1 MSTTVDERVVSMQF
15 DNAQFEK
22 GVQQT
27 LNSLNTLNKNIEK
40 NAANNVDSFKGLS
53 SGLTD
58 VKNAI
63 SAGIIP
69 VLDTV
74 QNKFSIAGTMIDQTL
89 RNITNKITSIGESL
103 ASAFTTDPI
112 KTGFEEYET
121 QINAVQTILANTS
134 SKGTTLDQVNAALDE
149 LNHYADMTI
158 YNFTEMTRNI
168 GTFTAAGVDLDTSVA
183 AIKGIANLAA
193 VSGSNSQQ
201 ASTAMYQLSQALAA
215 GTVKLQ
221 DWNSVVNAGMG
232 GQVFQDALKE
242 TARVHGVA
250 IDEMIKSE
258 GSFRETLKDGWLSSD
273 ILTETLSKFTGDLNE
288 DQLRTMG
295 YSDEQIKSIIK
306 MGETAN
312 DAATKVKTFTQLF
325 DTLKEAAQ
333 SGWTQSWE
341 IIVGDFEEAKE
352 ILTRM
357 SDIFSNIINNSSD
370 ARNKMLQEWKDL
382 GGRTELLKSFENI
395 FKSIASV
402 IKPIKGAFSSI
413 FPPQTGKNLL
423 QLTKSFESFTEKLIL
438 SESAGK
444 NLRRTFRGV
453 FSIFDIL
460 KQAFS
465 AVVKAILPVG
475 NNLTDFAGGLLNVTG
490 TIGDFLTGVSLTLKE
505 TDFFN
510 QKLSALKNFLLPI
523 GDLFKTITDSVLKFF
538 DSLSNGGASLSI
550 VDDLFG
556 SLGKRL
562 SGLSPIVESIKTVF
576 SGVINLFKNFI
587 PVITNISGTIVKS
600 VGIVTSNLLN
610 NLKTGN
616 FNGIFDILN
625 GVLSVGLF
633 AGIKKFIDSL
643 NEIVTPDSTLF
654 GFLKN
659 LKDSILDT
667 FGTIQDNLKAESLK
681 SIAGAIAILSVSLI
695 ALSLIDSKKLFASLA
710 AMGGLFAEL
719 TASMA
724 ALDFISSKF
733 KGKGVTKLAG
743 TMIMLST
750 AVAILSLAMKQ
761 LSGIDSDGM
770 AQAITGIAGL
780 MLMLTAVSTF
790 MAKYAKKLSK
800 GGLSLIFMATA
811 INILTKSVIT
821 LSELDPDALKQGL
834 KGVVALLAEVAGF
847 EYLSKFGK
855 MGVTMGAG
863 LIAFATGI
871 RILVSSV
878 GVLGGMDIGTLIKGL
893 VSLGIVFVEITAA
906 IQSLPKST
914 PIIAVGLLTVSAAVA
929 VLSGALKVMES
940 MSWEG
945 VAKGLIALGGSLLIL
960 SIGLN
965 SMTGAIPGAIAM
977 LIVAP
982 ALIALSGALTIL
994 GKMKLPEIGK
1004 AVLALAGSLL
1014 VLAVGLT
1021 AMIAAIP
1028 GALALLVVVPA
1039 LTALAGVLKILGSM
1053 NAGDSV
1059 QAILTLAGALVVIG
1073 GLSAVLGIVAP
1084 LIAAFG
1090 AALLLV
1096 ASACTV
1102 AGLGIVLIATGLS
1115 SLASISVSALSTFLI
1130 VLTTILESVKENVPI
1145 IIDIIKEVLIGVLS
1159 TIIETAPLIATAV
1172 VRVISAILTTLSG
1185 VIPEIVESVVNIL
1198 TNILKTLAEYTP
1210 DIVDAGGS
1218 LIVGFI
1224 NGIADKIPDVV
1235 DAAFN
1240 LVISFIDGLTTAI
1253 ENNTDLVIVA
1263 IDNLVNAIGEAFG
1276 KVALGTVDIGIN
1288 FVRGFIDGLGSMID
1302 QVIDSVKNLASSVV
1316 TTLKNVLGIHSPSRV
1331 TKWIGEM
1338 IDKGMEKGINDNADK
1353 PVTAID
1359 NMGDKIT
1366 DSVNSID
1373 DNTSDGL
1380 TNLSSNIEKVGDS
1393 TDKTT
1398 KSVDKNTKSIN
1409 KNTKSKKANSK
1420 AAKEAAKAAKT
1431 HAKYLKYVD
1440 SVATQYMHTS
1450 SALNETIDDTSAL
1463 EKAKTAITDLAKEMY
1478 EASLTGD
1485 ETADELAKKQ
1495 QKIEESFVK
1504 TYETIRDKIK
1514 GSLDMMKTFDIQAS
1528 SLTKP
1533 KDILKNMQS
1542 QFLGTAELVSRQFLL
1557 GQKGLNPEYLQEL
1570 INKGT
1575 EGLPEINNLLRM
1587 SNEQIQEFNKGLI
1600 ARKGWSNFIAQN
1612 GLAAIASAKHNQ
1624 QLRAIVKTQ
1633 EEQIAKAKE
1642 INDTYSDISQRVED
1656 ESGVI
1661 ADVMNGALNG
1671 LSQQFMQ
1678 IAADMGVTTDQ
1689 LTNYVNG
1696 TELTVEQASLKQID
1710 NYNQVKQA
1718 FIEYSDT
1725 VGTESDRIKSALS
1738 NLTNSF
1744 DELKLRSK
1752 DDKTFSITDMQD
1764 NIQSQIDGIN
1774 KWSTE
1779 LTHLAGK
1786 IDNKEL
1792 LQQLADMGTG
1802 GYKYVHALYEASD
1815 IELDEFVD
1823 SFKEKMDTIKS
1834 VSLDYGHKMGLNV
1847 VDGLNSSLTMYFQQ
1861 LHNSSDQSFGA
1872 LAALMNKQLE
1882 SVGKDSGDGL
1892 SSGIQDSQ
1900 ETVVASATQV
1910 ANSLEASVAAIV
1922 NKDSGY
1928 KKTADYMI
1936 GMLQGLK
1943 TYKKDVLDEIDEI
1956 TSAMEGHTADG
1967 LDVHSPSRFTK
1978 WVGKNLILGFIK
1990 GFSENK
1996 DSLMNSTDSIVN
2008 SMKDAISSAYDILTT
2023 DADMNP
2029 TITPVLDLSDLENR
2043 SKSIGSLFNSKS
2055 LNLNA
2060 KLGTV
2065 HTANEN
2071 TAKLNEM
2078 LQGMNAQNNK
2088 GGNSYNFVQN
2098 NYSPKALSRLDIYR
2112 QTKNQFA
2119 QMKGVVNSN
2128 G

>member
-1 MSTTVDERVVSMQF
+1 MSTTVDQRVVSMQF
-15 DNAQFEK
+15 DNADFEK

-89 RNITNKITSIGESL
+89 RNITNKITSVGESL
-103 ASAFTTDPI
+103 ASAFTIDPI
-112 KTGFEEYET
+112 KTGFKEYET

-149 LNHYADMTI
+149 LNHYADKTI
-158 YNFTEMTRNI
+158 YNFTQMTRNI
-168 GTFTAAGVDLDTSVA
+168 GTFTAAGVDLNTSVS

-193 VSGSNSQQ
+193 VSGSNAQQ
-201 ASTAMYQLSQALAA
+201 ASIAMYQLSQALAA

-242 TARVHGVA
+242 TARVHGIA

-395 FKSIASV
+395 FKSIVSV

-475 NNLTDFAGGLLNVTG
+475 NSLTDFAGGLLNVTG

-523 GDLFKTITDSVLKFF
+523 DDLFKTITDSVLKFF
-538 DSLSNGGASLSI
+538 DSLSNGGTPLSI

-556 SLGKRL
+556 SLEKRL
-562 SGLSPIVESIKTVF
+562 SGLSPIAEGIKTVF

-587 PVITNISGTIVKS
+587 PVIRNISGTIVKS
-600 VGIVTSNLLN
+600 VGIVISNLLN

-643 NEIVTPDSTLF
+643 NKIVTPDSTLF

-710 AMGGLFAEL
+710 AMGGLFVEL

-724 ALDFISSKF
+724 ALEFISSKF
-733 KGKGVTKLAG
+733 KGKGITKLAG

-770 AQAITGIAGL
+770 TQAITGIAGL

-878 GVLGGMDIGTLIKGL
+878 GALGGMDIGTLIKGL

-914 PIIAVGLLTVSAAVA
+914 PIIAIGLLTVSAAVA
-929 VLSGALKVMES
+929 VLSGALKIMGS

-945 VAKGLIALGGSLLIL
+945 VAKGLITLGGSLLIL

-1004 AVLALAGSLL
+1004 AILALAGSFL

-1059 QAILTLAGALVVIG
+1059 QAILTLAGALIVIG

-1115 SLASISVSALSTFLI
+1115 SLASTSVSALSTFLT
-1130 VLTTILESVKENVPI
+1130 VLTTILESVRENVPI

-1210 DIVDAGGS
+1210 DIVDAGGD

-1253 ENNTDLVIVA
+1253 ENNTDLVIVS
-1263 IDNLVNAIGEAFG
+1263 INNLVNAIGEAFG
-1276 KVALGTVDIGIN
+1276 KVALGAVDIGIN

-1359 NMGDKIT
+1359 KMGDKIT
-1366 DSVNSID
+1366 NSVNSID
-1373 DNTSDGL
+1373 DNTSNGL
-1380 TNLSSNIEKVGDS
+1380 TNLSSNIKNVGDS
-1393 TDKTT
+1393 ADKTT
-1398 KSVDKNTKSIN
+1398 KSVDKNTKAQ
-1409 KNTKSKKANSK
+1409 KANTKV
-1420 AAKEAAKAAKT
+1420 AKESAEAAKI
-1431 HAKYLKYVD
+1431 HAKYLQYLD
-1440 SVATQYMHTS
+1440 GTATQYMHTS
-1450 SALNETIDDTSAL
+1450 GVLNETVDNTFAWEKSKSAI
-1463 EKAKTAITDLAKEMY
+1463 ADLAKEMY

-1495 QKIEESFVK
+1495 QKIEEAFVK
-1504 TYETIRDKIK
+1504 SYESIRDKIK
-1514 GSLDMMKTFDIQAS
+1514 DSLDLMKAFDLQTS
-1528 SLTKP
+1528 SITKSST
-1533 KDILKNMQS
+1533 ILKNMQS
-1542 QFLGTAELVSRQFLL
+1542 QFLGNAELASRQQLL
-1557 GQKGLNPEYLQEL
+1557 AQMGLDVDYLQKL
-1570 INKGT
+1570 IEKGS
-1575 EGLPEINNLLRM
+1575 EGLPEINSLLRM
-1587 SNEQIQEFNKGLI
+1587 SRTEIQQFNRGL
-1600 ARKGWSNFIAQN
+1600 ADRKGWSEFIAQN

-1624 QLRAIVKTQ
+1624 QLRATVKTQ
-1633 EEQIAKAKE
+1633 NEQIAKAKE
-1642 INDTYSDISQRVED
+1642 INTTYIDISQKAM
-1656 ESGVI
+1656 SATGVV
-1661 ADVMNGALNG
+1661 ANVMNGALNG
-1671 LSQQFMQ
+1671 LANEFTQ
-1678 IAADMGVTTDQ
+1678 IANEMGVTTDQ
-1689 LTNYVNG
+1689 LTSYVNG
-1696 TELTVEQASLKQID
+1696 TTLTVEQASLKQID
-1710 NYNQVKQA
+1710 NYNEVKKA

-1725 VGTESDRIKSALS
+1725 VGTESDRIKNALS
-1738 NLTNSF
+1738 NLSTSF
-1744 DELKLRSK
+1744 DGLKLLS
-1752 DDKTFSITDMQD
+1752 DDDETFSITDMQD
-1764 NIQSQIDGIN
+1764 NIESQIDGIN
-1774 KWSTE
+1774 TWSSEITD
-1779 LTHLAGK
+1779 LAGR
-1786 IDNKEL
+1786 ISNTDL
-1792 LQQLADMGTG
+1792 LQQLADMGTS

-1815 IELDEFVD
+1815 EELDEFVA
-1823 SFKEKMDTIKS
+1823 SFEEKMQTIES
-1834 VSLDYGHKMGLNV
+1834 VSQTYGNQMGLNV
-1847 VDGLNSSLTMYFQQ
+1847 VEGINSSLTTYFQQ
-1861 LHNSSDQSFGA
+1861 LQNGGDQSFGE
-1872 LAALMNKQLE
+1872 LASLINKHLE
-1882 SVGKDSGDGL
+1882 AIGQQGGTGL
-1892 SSGIQDSQ
+1892 SSGIQSTQD
-1900 ETVVASATQV
+1900 TVIGSAKIL
-1910 ANSLEASVAAIV
+1910 ANDLEASVAAVV
-1922 NKDSGY
+1922 NQDTGY
-1928 KKTADYMI
+1928 KKTSDYML
-1936 GMLQGLK
+1936 GMLQGLRD
-1943 TYKKDVLDEIDEI
+1943 YKDDVMREIDEI
-1956 TSAMEGHTADG
+1956 TSAMEDHTADG

-1990 GFSENK
+1990 GFSENE
-1996 DSLMNSTDSIVN
+1996 DSLMTSVDSIVN
-2008 SMKDAISSAYDILTT
+2008 NMKDAISSAYDILTT
-2023 DADMNP
+2023 DTDMNP
-2029 TITPVLDLSDLENR
+2029 TITPVLDLSDIQNR
-2043 SKSIGSLFNSKS
+2043 SKSIGTMFNSKS
-2055 LNLNA
+2055 FQLDAN
-2060 KLGTV
+2060 LGTI
-2065 HTANEN
+2065 HTASEN
-2071 TAKLNEM
+2071 TSRLNDM
-2078 LQGMNAQNNK
+2078 LRGMNAQNNK

-2098 NYSPKALSRLDIYR
+2098 NYSPKALSRLEIYR

>member
-1 MSTTVDERVVSMQF
+1 MSTTVDQRVVSMQF
-15 DNAQFEK
+15 DNADFEK

-53 SGLTD
+53 SGLID

-89 RNITNKITSIGESL
+89 RNITNKITSVGESL

-149 LNHYADMTI
+149 LNHYADKTI
-158 YNFTEMTRNI
+158 YNFTQMTRNI
-168 GTFTAAGVDLDTSVA
+168 GTFTAAGVDLNTSVS

-193 VSGSNSQQ
+193 VSGSNAQQ

-215 GTVKLQ
+215 GRVKLQ

-242 TARVHGVA
+242 TARVHGIA
-250 IDEMIKSE
+250 IDEMIKDE
-258 GSFRETLKDGWLSSD
+258 GSFRDTLQKGWLSSD

-352 ILTRM
+352 FLTQM
-357 SDIFSNIINNSSD
+357 SDTFSNIINNSSD
-370 ARNKMLQEWKDL
+370 ARNKILQEWKDL

-475 NNLTDFAGGLLNVTG
+475 NSLTDFASGLLNVTG

-523 GDLFKTITDSVLKFF
+523 DDLFKTITDSVLKFF
-538 DSLSNGGASLSI
+538 DSLSNGGTPLSI

-556 SLGKRL
+556 SLEKRL
-562 SGLSPIVESIKTVF
+562 SGFSPIAEGIKTVF

-600 VGIVTSNLLN
+600 VGIVISNLLN

-695 ALSLIDSKKLFASLA
+695 ALSFIDSKKLFASLA

-724 ALDFISSKF
+724 ALEFISSKF
-733 KGKGVTKLAG
+733 KGKGITKLAG

-770 AQAITGIAGL
+770 TQAITGIAGL

-855 MGVTMGAG
+855 MGITMGAG

-878 GVLGGMDIGTLIKGL
+878 GALGGMDIGTLIKGL
-893 VSLGIVFVEITAA
+893 VSLGVVFVEITAA

-929 VLSGALKVMES
+929 VLSGALKVMGS

-965 SMTGAIPGAIAM
+965 SMTGSIPGAIAM

-1004 AVLALAGSLL
+1004 AILALAGSFL

-1059 QAILTLAGALVVIG
+1059 QAILTLAGALIVIG

-1115 SLASISVSALSTFLI
+1115 SLASTSVSALSTFLT
-1130 VLTTILESVKENVPI
+1130 VLTTILESVRENIPI
-1145 IIDIIKEVLIGVLS
+1145 IIDIIKEVIIGVLS

-1172 VRVISAILTTLSG
+1172 VKVISAILTTLSG

-1198 TNILKTLAEYTP
+1198 TNILKTLADYTP
-1210 DIVDAGGS
+1210 DIVDAGGD

-1253 ENNTDLVIVA
+1253 ENNTDLVIVS
-1263 IDNLVNAIGEAFG
+1263 IDNLVSAIGEAFG
-1276 KVALGTVDIGIN
+1276 KVALCTVDIGIN

-1316 TTLKNVLGIHSPSRV
+1316 TTLKNILGIHSPSRV

-1353 PVTAID
+1353 PVTAIN

-1380 TNLSSNIEKVGDS
+1380 TNLSSNIKNVGDS
-1393 TDKTT
+1393 ADKTT
-1398 KSVDKNTKSIN
+1398 KSVDKNTKVQ
-1409 KNTKSKKANSK
+1409 KANTKV
-1420 AAKEAAKAAKT
+1420 AKESAEAAKI
-1431 HAKYLKYVD
+1431 HAKYLQYLD
-1440 SVATQYMHTS
+1440 GTATQYMHTS
-1450 SALNETIDDTSAL
+1450 GVLNETVDNTSAW
-1463 EKAKTAITDLAKEMY
+1463 EKSKSAIADLAKEMY

-1495 QKIEESFVK
+1495 QKIEEAFVK
-1504 TYETIRDKIK
+1504 SYETIRDKIK
-1514 GSLDMMKTFDIQAS
+1514 DSLDLMKAFDLQTS
-1528 SLTKP
+1528 SITKSST
-1533 KDILKNMQS
+1533 ILKNMQS
-1542 QFLGTAELVSRQFLL
+1542 QFLGNAELASRQQLL
-1557 GQKGLNPEYLQEL
+1557 AQMGLDVDYLQKL
-1570 INKGT
+1570 IEKGS
-1575 EGLPEINNLLRM
+1575 EGLPEINSLLRM
-1587 SNEQIQEFNKGLI
+1587 SRTEIQQFNRGL
-1600 ARKGWSNFIAQN
+1600 ADRKGWSEFIAQN

-1624 QLRAIVKTQ
+1624 QLRATVKTQ
-1633 EEQIAKAKE
+1633 DEQIAKAKE
-1642 INDTYSDISQRVED
+1642 INTTYIDISQKAM
-1656 ESGVI
+1656 SATGVV
-1661 ADVMNGALNG
+1661 ANVMNGALNG
-1671 LSQQFMQ
+1671 LANEFTQ
-1678 IAADMGVTTDQ
+1678 IANEMGVTTDQ
-1689 LTNYVNG
+1689 LTSYVNG
-1696 TELTVEQASLKQID
+1696 TTLTVEQASLKQID
-1710 NYNQVKQA
+1710 NYNEVKKA

-1725 VGTESDRIKSALS
+1725 VGTESDRIKNALS
-1738 NLTNSF
+1738 NLSTSF
-1744 DELKLRSK
+1744 DELKLLS
-1752 DDKTFSITDMQD
+1752 DDDETFSITDMQD
-1764 NIQSQIDGIN
+1764 NIESQIDGIN
-1774 KWSTE
+1774 TWSSEITD
-1779 LTHLAGK
+1779 LAGR
-1786 IDNKEL
+1786 ISNTDL
-1792 LQQLADMGTG
+1792 LQQLADMGTS

-1815 IELDEFVD
+1815 EELDEFVA
-1823 SFKEKMDTIKS
+1823 SFEEKMQMIES
-1834 VSLDYGHKMGLNV
+1834 VSQTYGNQMGLNV
-1847 VDGLNSSLTMYFQQ
+1847 VEGINSSLTTYFQQ
-1861 LHNSSDQSFGA
+1861 LQNSGDQSFGE
-1872 LAALMNKQLE
+1872 LASLINKHLE
-1882 SVGKDSGDGL
+1882 AIGQQGGTGL
-1892 SSGIQDSQ
+1892 SSGIQSTQD
-1900 ETVVASATQV
+1900 TVIGSAKIL
-1910 ANSLEASVAAIV
+1910 ANDLEASVAAVV
-1922 NKDSGY
+1922 NQDTGY
-1928 KKTADYMI
+1928 KKTSDYML
-1936 GMLQGLK
+1936 GMLQGLRD
-1943 TYKKDVLDEIDEI
+1943 YKDDVMREIDEI
-1956 TSAMEGHTADG
+1956 TSAMEDHTADG

-1990 GFSENK
+1990 GFSENE
-1996 DSLMNSTDSIVN
+1996 DSLMTSMDSIVN
-2008 SMKDAISSAYDILTT
+2008 NMRDAIGTAYDILTT
-2023 DADMNP
+2023 DGDMNP
-2029 TITPVLDLSDLENR
+2029 TITPVLDLSDIQNR
-2043 SKSIGSLFNSKS
+2043 SKSIGTMFNSKS
-2055 LNLNA
+2055 FQLDAN
-2060 KLGTV
+2060 LGTI
-2065 HTANEN
+2065 HTASEN
-2071 TAKLNEM
+2071 TSRLNDM
-2078 LQGMNAQNNK
+2078 LRGMNAQNNK

-2098 NYSPKALSRLDIYR
+2098 NYSPKALSRLEIYR